1 MIWAVI
7 IVVILTVEACM
18 IIPDKLPF
26 LRKRCKK

>member
-7 IVVILTVEACM
+7 IVVILAVETCLT
-18 IIPDKLPF
+18 IPDKLPF